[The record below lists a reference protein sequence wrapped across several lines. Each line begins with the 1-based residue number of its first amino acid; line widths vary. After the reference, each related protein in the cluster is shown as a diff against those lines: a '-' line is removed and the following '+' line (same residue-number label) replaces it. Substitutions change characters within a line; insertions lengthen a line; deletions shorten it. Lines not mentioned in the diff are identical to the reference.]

1 MKNFILRKQKIRVKQ
16 NRIAEQRHFL
26 VLIILA
32 CSVLLTGCN
41 DTIEKE
47 HTEDIGQQVSVSQIT
62 EDETTEMAGPEPTAE
77 QENYDIWE
85 TEHVL
90 EIGFGYNE
98 CVTSEDIIHIG
109 RLIHLKRLKISVG
122 DGEIDLSP
130 LSNLAELES
139 LDIDIQCDCSPD
151 LSFIANLSQLENL
164 DITVG
169 SEVDLSPL
177 GGLNQLRKI
186 SIDTWTGDAIDLS
199 FLRKLN
205 CLEEVTVTRCCAI
218 ENLSLFQD
226 MPYLKRLYVA
236 YVDDGD
242 LSYLAG
248 LNNLEI
254 LAVIGENIRNPEGL
268 SNLTHL
274 KSLSLCDNSSDAM
287 YDDTARV
294 PFDMQPFV
302 KLIELEWLDLTYI
315 CIEDISPLAELKS
328 LRHIGLVKTD
338 VGDILPLKS
347 LENLAELY
355 VFGNRSE
362 LVKEQAETLFN
373 EMEYISVTEEIPD
386 GFYN

>member
-32 CSVLLTGCN
+32 CSVLLTGRN
-41 DTIEKE
+41 GTIEKE
-47 HTEDIGQQVSVSQIT
+47 HTEDTGQQVSVSQIT
-62 EDETTEMAGPEPTAE
+62 EDATTEMAGPELTAE

-122 DGEIDLSP
+122 DGEIDLS
-130 LSNLAELES
+130 
-139 LDIDIQCDCSPD
+139 
-151 LSFIANLSQLENL
+151 FIANLSQLENL

-169 SEVDLSPL
+169 SEV
-177 GGLNQLRKI
+177 
-186 SIDTWTGDAIDLS
+186 DLS

-248 LNNLEI
+248 LNNLET
-254 LAVIGENIRNPEGL
+254 LAVIGENIRNP
-268 SNLTHL
+268 
-274 KSLSLCDNSSDAM
+274 
-287 YDDTARV
+287 
-294 PFDMQPFV
+294 
-302 KLIELEWLDLTYI
+302 
-315 CIEDISPLAELKS
+315 
-328 LRHIGLVKTD
+328 
-338 VGDILPLKS
+338 
-347 LENLAELY
+347 
-355 VFGNRSE
+355 
-362 LVKEQAETLFN
+362 
-373 EMEYISVTEEIPD
+373 D